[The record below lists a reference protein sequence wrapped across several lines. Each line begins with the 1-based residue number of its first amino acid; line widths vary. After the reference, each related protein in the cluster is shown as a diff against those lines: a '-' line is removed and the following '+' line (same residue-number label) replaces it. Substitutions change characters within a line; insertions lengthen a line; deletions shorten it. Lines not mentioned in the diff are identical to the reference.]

1 MSNQKNLDPQNAE
14 MTEALEQLIDAS
26 KNIADVLM
34 CAYRTMQREMLDR
47 GAPRVLADEAAL
59 EHARRLLGQMMG
71 QGGEV
76 SE

>member
-1 MSNQKNLDPQNAE
+1 MTANGMDPQTAE
-14 MTEALEQLIDAS
+14 MTKALEGLIEAS
-26 KNIADVLM
+26 KNTADVLM

-71 QGGEV
+71 KGDTNE
-76 SE
+76 